1 MLNKDSN
8 NNNNNNNDKNKNNN
22 KNNIKK
28 TFFEYSVDVLPFEFK
43 FKT

>member
-1 MLNKDSN
+1 MIRIRIIIKTIL
-8 NNNNNNNDKNKNNN
+8 
-22 KNNIKK
+22 KK